1 MSKATNWPFSLKSG
15 FLIQYLMENGPFR
28 VYEYSSFD
36 KETINRIMRRS
47 MPEII
52 SVKQSVE
59 KIIKDVK
66 ERGDEAIAE
75 FISQQIGKTV
85 KENEIVI
92 DKETVKSSWNKV
104 DPQVLNAIKKMEINI
119 KKFHKRQLP
128 NGFMMTTERGVY
140 AGMMYFPVD
149 STGLYVPSGK
159 GSFPSV
165 SLMLTVPASVAGV
178 KRIAIAS
185 PPHENR
191 LEMDPA
197 SIVAGAIGGAN
208 EFYIAGGAHAIAA
221 FAYGTKRIHKV
232 DTVAGPGGPYTF
244 MAKMLVNDAV
254 KIDLPAGP
262 SEGAVLSDG
271 NADVLKVAWNVL
283 NEAEHGPD
291 SIGLLLTTSRVFAM
305 DVINLMN
312 DLINRIPEPRKS
324 FLISSAQKYSGALVF
339 NSMDELVKF
348 VYEFAPEHLAIESK
362 NANKIFNKYKGM
374 LRAGT
379 IVINTP
385 FSAGNYGIGPNSTLP
400 TNGFAKMYSGLNVMN
415 FIRSVTYE
423 KITLTGWKNM
433 VDTVKTMAS
442 YEGFPS
448 HKNAMECR
456 NGGEHK

>member
-1 MSKATNWPFSLKSG
+1 M
-15 FLIQYLMENGPFR
+15 QCLMEDGPFR
-28 VYEYSSFD
+28 VYEYSSLD
-36 KETINRIMRRS
+36 KEALNKIIERS
-47 MPEII
+47 TPEII

-75 FISQQIGKTV
+75 FISQQIGKSI
-85 KENEIVI
+85 KESEIVV
-92 DKETVKSSWNKV
+92 DKETVKLSWNKV
-104 DPQVLNAIKKMEINI
+104 DPHVIFAIKKMAVNI
-119 KKFHKRQLP
+119 KKFHRRQLP
-128 NGFMMTTERGVY
+128 RDYIINTQRGVY
-140 AGMMYFPVD
+140 AGMMHFPVD
-149 STGLYVPSGK
+149 SAGLYVPSGK

-165 SLMLTVPASVAGV
+165 SLMLAVPANVAGV

-197 SIVAGAIGGAN
+197 SIVAGVVGGAN

-262 SEGAVLSDG
+262 SEGMVISDG
-271 NADVLKVAWNVL
+271 NADILKVAWNVL

-291 SIGLLLTTSRVFAM
+291 SIGLLLTTSKAFAS

-312 DLINRIPEPRKS
+312 DLVNKVPEPRKG
-324 FLISSAQKYSGALVF
+324 FLISGGHKYSGAIVF
-339 NSMDELVKF
+339 NTMNELVKF
-348 VYEFAPEHLAIESK
+348 VHDFAPEHLAIESK
-362 NANKIFNKYKGM
+362 NANKIFNRYKET

-415 FIRSVTYE
+415 FMRSVTYE

-433 VDTVKTMAS
+433 IDTVKTMAS

-448 HKNAMECR
+448 HKYAMESR
-456 NGGEHK
+456 QMGEYE